1 MAKYTNIRVVPGT
14 PETLL
19 SSDEAYVPTRY
30 FGTDAKTG
38 EEVELLSTSEYSVGQ
53 GPQNTAFIAKPL
65 GEWYQGKKGVYND
78 SGIFKPFEAVDAEGN
93 VIGTWNMAK
102 NDLSDLQKYGGTAVK
117 AVAMYL
123 AGQALLPSITEAIG
137 LEGFTTP
144 ETPAGDVPVGGA
156 SYAPGSFQEF
166 LTQEGLKTAGATPVP
181 GSFQSYLSSIGI
193 NPLIQGG
200 VNAGISSTDI
210 PFNLS
215 ETLKDV
221 GRLAESFTP
230 KTVQQQAG
238 LVSEGG
244 ASQPRGVDY
253 SSLLGLLQGKAGLL
267 PTAEPYRRGL
277 L

>member
-1 MAKYTNIRVVPGT
+1 MAKYTDIRVVPGT

-19 SSDEAYVPTRY
+19 TSDEAYVPTRY
-30 FGTDAKTG
+30 FGTDANTG

-53 GPQNTAFIAKPL
+53 GPASAAYIAKPL
-65 GEWYQGKKGVYND
+65 GNWYKVGGD
-78 SGIFKPFEAVDAEGN
+78 IFKPFEAVDAEGN
-93 VIGTWNMAK
+93 VVGTWNLQK
-102 NDLSDLQKYGGTAVK
+102 NELSDLAKYGGTAIK

-144 ETPAGDVPVGGA
+144 EVPAGDVPIGGA

-181 GSFQSYLSSIGI
+181 GSLQSYLASISV

-210 PFNLS
+210 PFNLGD
-215 ETLKDV
+215 TLKNA
-221 GRLAESFTP
+221 GRLADALNP
-230 KTVQQQAG
+230 KTVQQQTG
-238 LVSEGG
+238 LVSPNQ
-244 ASQPRGVDY
+244 SQQPRGVDY
-253 SSLLGLLQGKAGLL
+253 SGLLSLLQGKAGLL

>member
-1 MAKYTNIRVVPGT
+1 MAKYTNIRLVPGY
-14 PETLL
+14 
-19 SSDEAYVPTRY
+19 SSGDSQEPDRY
-30 FGTDAKTG
+30 FGVDSDTG
-38 EEVELLSTSEYSVGQ
+38 EEVELLSTSEYNVGF
-53 GPQNTAFIAKPL
+53 GPQNTSFIAKPK
-65 GEWYQGKKGVYND
+65 GEWYQGQ

-93 VIGTWNMAK
+93 VVGTWNMEK
-102 NDLSDLQKYGGTAVK
+102 NQLGFVNTYIAPAIRT
-117 AVAMYL
+117 VATIL
-123 AGQALLPSITEAIG
+123 AGKALMPSITEAIG
-137 LEGFTTP
+137 LDGFTTP

-181 GSFQSYLSSIGI
+181 GSFQAYLSSIGI

-221 GRLAESFTP
+221 GRLAESLSP

-244 ASQPRGVDY
+244 ASEPRGVDY